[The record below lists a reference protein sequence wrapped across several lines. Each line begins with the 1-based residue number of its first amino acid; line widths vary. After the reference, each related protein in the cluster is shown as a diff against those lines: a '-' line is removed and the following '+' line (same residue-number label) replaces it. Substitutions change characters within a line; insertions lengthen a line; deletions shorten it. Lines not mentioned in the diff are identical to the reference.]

1 MENDSRAAMSAGL
14 LTTAG
19 MCEIELAIA
28 RALAR
33 ARVSEW
39 RVSRRACGSRD
50 GILDRTSALGRLT
63 MSCEGCE
70 GCEHARDG
78 VK

>member
-28 RALAR
+28 RRRAR
-33 ARVSEW
+33 ARPGVARAGARAARAW
-39 RVSRRACGSRD
+39 WDFTPYIDVGVLDYVMRSR
-50 GILDRTSALGRLT
+50 
-63 MSCEGCE
+63 EGCVR
-70 GCEHARDG
+70 ARDG

>member
-28 RALAR
+28 RRRAR
-33 ARVSEW
+33 ARPEV
-39 RVSRRACGSRD
+39 V
-50 GILDRTSALGRLT
+50 
-63 MSCEGCE
+63 
-70 GCEHARDG
+70 
-78 VK
+78 V